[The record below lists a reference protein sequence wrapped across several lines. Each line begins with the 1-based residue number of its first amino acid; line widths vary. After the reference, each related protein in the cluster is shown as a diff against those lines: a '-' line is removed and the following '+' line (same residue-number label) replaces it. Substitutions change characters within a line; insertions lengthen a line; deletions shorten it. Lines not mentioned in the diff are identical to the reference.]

1 MALTAYSINYKRGW
15 GDNMF
20 ALQTLTW
27 SDTWYLAPEI
37 VLSVFAV
44 LLALLDVF
52 LPKRLNRDVIGWLT
66 LVGLVTAAV
75 FVVMQ
80 LLSLGSGAV
89 TDSTPGS
96 HNLLSGSYRIDDF
109 GNLLKLV
116 FLGAS
121 AFIVFSSLG
130 TVRDEDVPIKGELYY
145 LILPAVL
152 GAMVMSSSGDLITL
166 FVGLELLSITSY
178 ILVATR
184 KKSRISSEAAF
195 KYVVT
200 GGVASAFILYG
211 MSFLYGVTGG
221 TNLLVIVQG
230 IDAAMENFQALLYVS
245 FFLMMAGFAVKL
257 ALAPFHA
264 WAADVYQG
272 APTPVTAF
280 LAVVAKG
287 AAFAMLYRIFMNTA
301 FFTMGTDGAMKNDI
315 FLGLS
320 VLAAAAM
327 IVGTVGALRQRNVKR
342 LLALSGVANAG
353 ILLTPLALSLTEF
366 HASLFSEFLY
376 FLIAY
381 AFMNIG
387 AFSVL
392 TVVSRDSGNET
403 LSGFAGLYHR
413 APWTAGAMTVLLC
426 SLAGLPITGGF
437 FGKLF
442 ILFGTVQT
450 HTFWLSA
457 ILLVTTVISYAVYFT
472 FIRQMYMRGGLL
484 DSGLHMSIPTTI
496 TIWVCTLATLAL
508 GFLPMPILDWID
520 QIFSIPTDLLL
531 RG

>member
-1 MALTAYSINYKRGW
+1 M
-15 GDNMF
+15 DH
-20 ALQTLTW
+20 LQTLTW

-37 VLSVFAV
+37 VLSAFTI
-44 LLALLDVF
+44 LLILLDLF
-52 LPKRLNRDVIGWLT
+52 LPSKVNRNVIGWLT
-66 LVGLVTAAV
+66 LAGLIIASV
-75 FVVMQ
+75 FVVLL
-80 LLSLGSGAV
+80 LLSLGSEAEA
-89 TDSTPGS
+89 DSAAGS
-96 HNLLSGSYRIDDF
+96 YSLLSGSYRIDDF

-130 TVRDEDVPIKGELYY
+130 TVREEDVPVKGELYY

-178 ILVATR
+178 VLVATR
-184 KKSRISSEAAF
+184 KRSRLSSEAAF

-221 TNLLVIVQG
+221 TNVFVISQG
-230 IDAAMENFQALLYVS
+230 MSAALENYEALLYIS
-245 FFLMMAGFAVKL
+245 FFLMIAGFAVKL

-280 LAVVAKG
+280 LAVIAKG
-287 AAFAMLYRIFMNTA
+287 AAFAMLYRIFMNTVFLA
-301 FFTMGTDGAMKNDI
+301 FDSDNTMKNDI
-315 FLGLS
+315 FLALS

-327 IVGTVGALRQRNVKR
+327 IVGTVGALQQRNVKR

-353 ILLTPLALSLTEF
+353 ILLTPLALSLTEM
-366 HASLFSEFLY
+366 HASLYSEFLY
-376 FLIAY
+376 FLLAY

-392 TVVSRDSGNET
+392 TIVTRDSGNEA

-413 APWTAGAMTVLLC
+413 APWTAAAMTVLLC
-426 SLAGLPITGGF
+426 SLAGLPVTGGF
-437 FGKLF
+437 LGKLF

-450 HTFWLSA
+450 HTYWLGA
-457 ILLVTTVISYAVYFT
+457 VLLLTTVISYAVYFT
-472 FIRQMYMRGGLL
+472 LIRQMFMRSGAI
-484 DSGLHMSIPTTI
+484 DSGLLLSIPAAI
-496 TIWVCTLATLAL
+496 TIWICTIATLVL
-508 GFLPMPILDWID
+508 GLMPVPILEWIND
-520 QIFSIPTDLLL
+520 IFSVSTDLFMLQ
-531 RG
+531 G

>member
-1 MALTAYSINYKRGW
+1 MVH
-15 GDNMF
+15 
-20 ALQTLTW
+20 LQTLTW
-27 SDTWYLAPEI
+27 SDAWYLAPEI
-37 VLSVFAV
+37 VLSAFTI
-44 LLALLDVF
+44 LLILLDVF
-52 LPKRLNRDVIGWLT
+52 LPGKVNRNVIGWLT
-66 LVGLVTAAV
+66 LVGLIVASV
-75 FVVMQ
+75 FVVLL
-80 LLSLGSGAV
+80 LLSLGNGAE
-89 TDSTPGS
+89 TESAAAS
-96 HNLLSGSYRIDDF
+96 YSLLAGSYRIDDF

-130 TVRDEDVPIKGELYY
+130 TVRDEDVPVKGELYY

-178 ILVATR
+178 VLVATR
-184 KKSRISSEAAF
+184 KRSRLSSEAAF

-221 TNLLVIVQG
+221 TNVFVISQG
-230 IDAAMENFQALLYVS
+230 MSASLANYEALLYIS
-245 FFLMMAGFAVKL
+245 FFLMIAGFAVKL

-301 FFTMGTDGAMKNDI
+301 FLAFESNETIKNDI
-315 FLGLS
+315 FLALS

-327 IVGTVGALRQRNVKR
+327 IVGTVGALQQRNVKR

-353 ILLTPLALSLTEF
+353 ILLTPLALSLTEM
-366 HASLFSEFLY
+366 HASLYSEFLY
-376 FLIAY
+376 FLLAY

-392 TVVSRDSGNET
+392 TIVTRDSGNET

-413 APWTAGAMTVLLC
+413 APWTAAAMTVLLC
-426 SLAGLPITGGF
+426 SLAGLPVTGGF
-437 FGKLF
+437 LGKLF

-450 HTFWLSA
+450 HTYWLGA
-457 ILLVTTVISYAVYFT
+457 ILLLTTVISYAVYFT
-472 FIRQMYMRGGLL
+472 LIRQMFMRSGAI
-484 DSGLHMSIPTTI
+484 DSGLRLSIPAAI
-496 TIWVCTLATLAL
+496 TIWICTIATLVL
-508 GFLPMPILDWID
+508 GLMPVPILEWVND
-520 QIFSIPTDLLL
+520 IFSVSKDLFMLQ
-531 RG
+531 G

>member
-1 MALTAYSINYKRGW
+1 MDLMVCLNNFNRGW
-15 GDNMF
+15 GDNMV

-37 VLSVFAV
+37 VLSVFTI
-44 LLALLDVF
+44 LLVMLDLV
-52 LPKRLNRDVIGWLT
+52 LPKRINRDVIGWLT
-66 LVGLVTAAV
+66 LIGLITAAV
-75 FVVMQ
+75 FVVIH
-80 LLSLGSGAV
+80 LLALSSGSQA
-89 TDSTPGS
+89 DSAPGTY
-96 HNLLSGSYRIDDF
+96 NILAGSYRVDDF

-121 AFIVFSSLG
+121 AFIVLTSLG

-178 ILVATR
+178 ILVAAR
-184 KKSRISSEAAF
+184 KRGRLSSEAAF

-200 GGVASAFILYG
+200 GGIASAFILYG

-221 TNLLVIVQG
+221 TNLLAIVGQ
-230 IDAAMENFQALLYVS
+230 IDPALENFRELLYIS
-245 FFLMMAGFAVKL
+245 FFLMIAGFAVKL
-257 ALAPFHA
+257 ALAPFHT

-301 FFTMGTDGAMKNDI
+301 FFTSGGDGAVQNDI
-315 FLGLS
+315 FLGLA

-327 IVGTVGALRQRNVKR
+327 IIGTAGALRQRNVKR

-353 ILLTPLALSLTEF
+353 ILMTPLVLEFTEL
-366 HASLFSEFLY
+366 HASFFSEFLY
-376 FLIAY
+376 FFIAY

-387 AFSVL
+387 AFAVL
-392 TVVSRDSGNET
+392 TIVSRDSGNET
-403 LSGFAGLYHR
+403 ISGFAGLYHR
-413 APWTAGAMTVLLC
+413 APWTAGAMTILLC
-426 SLAGLPITGGF
+426 SLAGLPVTGGF
-437 FGKLF
+437 VGKLL
-442 ILFGTVQT
+442 ILFSTVQT
-450 HTFWLSA
+450 HEYWLAA

-472 FIRQMYMRGGLL
+472 FIRQMYMRSGSI
-484 DSGLHMSIPTTI
+484 DSGLRLTAPAAI
-496 TIWVCTLATLAL
+496 TIWICTLATLVL
-508 GFLPMPILDWID
+508 GFLPVPILDWIN
-520 QIFSIPTDLLL
+520 QIFSIQFDLII
-531 RG
+531 R

>member
-1 MALTAYSINYKRGW
+1 ME
-15 GDNMF
+15 
-20 ALQTLTW
+20 ALQTLSW

-37 VLSVFAV
+37 VLSGFAF
-44 LLALLDVF
+44 LLVILDLL
-52 LPKRLNRDVIGWLT
+52 LPKRINRDIIGWLT
-66 LVGLVTAAV
+66 LLGIVIAAV
-75 FVVMQ
+75 FVVLL
-80 LLSLGSGAV
+80 LLSLGDGDAS
-89 TDSTPGS
+89 DSAATS
-96 HNLLSGSYRIDDF
+96 YNLLAGSYRVDDF
-109 GNLLKLV
+109 GNLLKLI

-145 LILPAVL
+145 LMLPAVL

-166 FVGLELLSITSY
+166 FVGLELLSITTY

-184 KKSRISSEAAF
+184 KKSKLSSEAAF

-211 MSFLYGVTGG
+211 MSFLYGLTGG
-221 TNLLVIVQG
+221 TNVVAIAQG
-230 IDAAMENFQALLYVS
+230 LDSAVENAEALLYIG
-245 FFLMMAGFAVKL
+245 FFLMIAGFAVKL

-280 LAVVAKG
+280 LAIVAKG

-301 FFTMGTDGAMKNDI
+301 FMTSAASSMLKKDVFIA
-315 FLGLS
+315 LA

-353 ILLTPLALSLTEF
+353 ILLTPIAINLTEM

-376 FLIAY
+376 FLVAY
-381 AFMNIG
+381 AFMNVG

-392 TVVSRDSGNET
+392 TIVSRDSGNET

-413 APWTAGAMTVLLC
+413 APWTAVAMTILLC
-426 SLAGLPITGGF
+426 SLAGLPVTGGF

-442 ILFGTVQT
+442 ILFGTIQT
-450 HTFWLSA
+450 HTYWLGA
-457 ILLVTTVISYAVYFT
+457 VLLVTTVISYAVYFT
-472 FIRQMYMRGGLL
+472 LIRQMYMRSGTV
-484 DSGLHMSIPTTI
+484 DSGLKMSAPSAISIGLCTI
-496 TIWVCTLATLAL
+496 ATLIL
-508 GFLPMPILDWID
+508 GFFPVPILDWID
-520 QIFSIPTDLLL
+520 QVFSLTSELLL
-531 RG
+531 LNG